1 MCSQWRR
8 RFIMIFSEAR
18 FIKAL
23 PVWERGM
30 QRELNHAL
38 KFTADVGKYT
48 NALLRIS
55 GHTGYQV
62 FINGEFVHYGP
73 ARAGRGYYRV
83 DEIRIEKYLTR
94 DENTL
99 VIIATGYFCDSFEW
113 LKEPSFICAEIEAD
127 REIVAYTGGT
137 GFTACRYIEKL
148 KKVQRY
154 SYQRPFAEV
163 YDFARVG
170 NAQVPTA
177 ACEEKKFIKREISY
191 PEFPHEPLCVI
202 YGGGSVAFSEPERYF
217 EDRAIVNA
225 GGSVDGFAPSRTET
239 ISIHLAQRL
248 KLKSEQGASRLPAYV
263 KKNGYI
269 SAYMKSN
276 TTGFIELEL
285 HAQTDTELYLT
296 FDETLTRGEID
307 FTRNNTSN
315 VLLYSLI
322 GGRDYKLVTV
332 QPYTF
337 KYINIISVGGSVEL
351 RYAGMI
357 RCDFNESEIV
367 KSLDTSRSDGE
378 IERIYN
384 AAVETFRQNTFDIF
398 MDCPSRERAGW
409 LCDSFFTARVERLMS
424 GKNTVERCFLSN
436 FLMEEKYKGIPE
448 GMLPMCYP
456 SEFRNP
462 EYIPNWAMWYLL
474 ELKEYYDRTGDRS
487 LIDDARSKI
496 HSLVRYFEEYENP
509 DGLLERLDGWVFV
522 EWSMCNKLV
531 QDINYPTNMLYYR
544 FLMTVYELYGYEKY
558 RKKAQRLRDVIRKNS
573 KSGLFFCD
581 NSVYLGGKLT
591 LSGEFTET
599 CQYYAFFTG
608 VATIEEDREL
618 WDVMVRDFGPERSK
632 TGKWKSIH
640 PSNAFIGN
648 YLRLELL
655 AGAGLYGRLEA
666 DIRGYFDYMAKQTGT
681 LWEHDREGAS
691 CNHGFASH
699 VLVWLDMLG
708 YII

>member
-1 MCSQWRR
+1 
-8 RFIMIFSEAR
+8 MIFSEAR

-83 DEIRIEKYLTR
+83 DEILIEKYLTR

-113 LKEPSFICAEIEAD
+113 LKEPSFVCAEIEAD

-269 SAYMKSN
+269 SQINLTLKKCQGVNIKDIIYTN
-276 TTGFIELEL
+276 TCDILGFVSIIVALDSQKTLQYFKRSFQNICTGI
-285 HAQTDTELYLT
+285 
-296 FDETLTRGEID
+296 
-307 FTRNNTSN
+307 
-315 VLLYSLI
+315 LI
-322 GGRDYKLVTV
+322 GCIIYIHINPVLKLV
-332 QPYTF
+332 
-337 KYINIISVGGSVEL
+337 YIVISVVVVIFG
-351 RYAGMI
+351 
-357 RCDFNESEIV
+357 IV
-367 KSLDTSRSDGE
+367 
-378 IERIYN
+378 
-384 AAVETFRQNTFDIF
+384 
-398 MDCPSRERAGW
+398 
-409 LCDSFFTARVERLMS
+409 
-424 GKNTVERCFLSN
+424 
-436 FLMEEKYKGIPE
+436 
-448 GMLPMCYP
+448 
-456 SEFRNP
+456 
-462 EYIPNWAMWYLL
+462 
-474 ELKEYYDRTGDRS
+474 
-487 LIDDARSKI
+487 
-496 HSLVRYFEEYENP
+496 
-509 DGLLERLDGWVFV
+509 
-522 EWSMCNKLV
+522 
-531 QDINYPTNMLYYR
+531 
-544 FLMTVYELYGYEKY
+544 
-558 RKKAQRLRDVIRKNS
+558 
-573 KSGLFFCD
+573 
-581 NSVYLGGKLT
+581 
-591 LSGEFTET
+591 
-599 CQYYAFFTG
+599 
-608 VATIEEDREL
+608 
-618 WDVMVRDFGPERSK
+618 
-632 TGKWKSIH
+632 
-640 PSNAFIGN
+640 
-648 YLRLELL
+648 
-655 AGAGLYGRLEA
+655 
-666 DIRGYFDYMAKQTGT
+666 
-681 LWEHDREGAS
+681 
-691 CNHGFASH
+691 
-699 VLVWLDMLG
+699 VL
-708 YII
+708 

>member
-1 MCSQWRR
+1 
-8 RFIMIFSEAR
+8 MIFSEAR
-18 FIKAL
+18 FLKAL
-23 PVWERGM
+23 PVWEREM
-30 QRELNHAL
+30 QKELNHAL
-38 KFTADVGKYT
+38 EFTVELTKYAK
-48 NALLRIS
+48 ALLRIS
-55 GHTGYQV
+55 GHTGYQI

-83 DEIRIEKYLTR
+83 DEIEIGKYLTR
-94 DENTL
+94 DDNEL

-113 LKEPSFICAEIEAD
+113 LKEPSFVCAEIEAD
-127 REIVAYTGGT
+127 GEIVAYTGDN
-137 GFTACRYIEKL
+137 GFLAYRYSQKL

-163 YDFARVG
+163 YDTSRVRG
-170 NAQVPTA
+170 GRVPLEL
-177 ACEEKKFIKREISY
+177 CDKKRFIAREISY

-202 YGGGSVAFSEPERYF
+202 YGGGAVMHCEPEKYF
-217 EDRAIVNA
+217 ADRAIVNA
-225 GGSVDGFAPSRTET
+225 GGSVDGFTPSRTEV

-248 KLKSEQGASRLPAYV
+248 KLKSEQGASRFPVYV
-263 KKNGYI
+263 RKNGYI

-285 HAQTDTELYLT
+285 RADTDTELYLT
-296 FDETLTRGEID
+296 FDEILTRGEID
-307 FTRNNTSN
+307 FTRNSTSN
-315 VLLYSLI
+315 VVLYKLV
-322 GGRDYKLVTV
+322 GGREYHLVTV
-332 QPYTF
+332 QPYTL
-337 KYINIISVGGSVEL
+337 KYLNIMSMGGSVEL

-357 RCDFNESEIV
+357 RCDFNESEII
-367 KSLDTSRSDGE
+367 KRLDTSRSDGE

-436 FLMEEKYKGIPE
+436 FLMEEKYKGVPE

-456 SEFRNP
+456 AEFRNP

-487 LIDDARSKI
+487 LVEDAKGKI
-496 HSLVRYFEEYENP
+496 LALDRYFEEYENS

-544 FLMTVYELYGYEKY
+544 FLMTIYELYGYEKY
-558 RKKAQRLRDVIRKNS
+558 KKKAEKLRAEIRRRS
-573 KSGLFFCD
+573 KVGLFFCD

-591 LSGEFTET
+591 LSDEFTET

-608 VATIEEDREL
+608 VATVDEDREL
-618 WDVMVRDFGPERSK
+618 WEIMVRDFGPERSK

-655 AGAGLYGRLEA
+655 AGAGLYDRLEM